1 MIGTA
6 NRPQVSTAWEQID
19 ADEVS
24 VLQARAA
31 RDAELVLTPSSDGE
45 RVALSAMFDLATT
58 SNLPEL
64 FARPTT
70 SIRGTSAFRFGP
82 SRVLSDLVEMLHGAI
97 LEEDQYLGGAGTDQ
111 YLYEDQSPFEVPDDW
126 FAELR
131 QTKILVDKDFE
142 LPWADG

>member
-1 MIGTA
+1 MMGTA
-6 NRPQVSTAWEQID
+6 NRSQVSTTWEQID

-31 RDAELVLTPSSDGE
+31 REAELVLTPHSDNE
-45 RVALSAMFDLATT
+45 RLALTAMFDFATT
-58 SNLPEL
+58 SNLPKL
-64 FARPTT
+64 FAQPTT
-70 SIRGTSAFRFGP
+70 SILRTSAYRYGP

-97 LEEDQYLGGAGTDQ
+97 LEENRHLGGAAADQ
-111 YLYEDQSPFEVPDDW
+111 YLYEDQSLFEVPDDW

-131 QTKILVDKDFE
+131 QTKILVDEDFE